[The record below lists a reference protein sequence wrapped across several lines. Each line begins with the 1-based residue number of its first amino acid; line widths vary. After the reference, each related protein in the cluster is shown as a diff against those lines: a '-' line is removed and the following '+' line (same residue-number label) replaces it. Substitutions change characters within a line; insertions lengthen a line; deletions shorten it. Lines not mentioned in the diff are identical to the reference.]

1 LPLHRLIVLA
11 AALYLLVLAPLGAA
25 AAGPSDTAAAPPPA
39 PGADAAAETAAE
51 TAPADLPQDPVAN
64 SLDAIRDLLE
74 QRTERRADLRILR
87 KELAKPREDTD
98 TAQLSASI
106 NEIESSIED
115 VNRQIGALAT
125 GVSDSEFDLDRTL
138 EIDLKAEAEQLLQ
151 PFVIMLRSLTEQARQ
166 IESLRRELSVA
177 RNHRGVA
184 ERALLQLDPLLA
196 AAQDEKTRSELTRL
210 RKQWQQRLEAVDD
223 LIAARQSQLDSRQ
236 ANRSSSV
243 DAANDF
249 ARSFLRERGRNLL
262 YGGTVFFVSLLGL
275 RFISRHL
282 GVYRARRGARKNL
295 ATRIVTLVYAVGS
308 FAIALL
314 ATLITFNVLNDWLL
328 VGVTVVFI
336 VALAWIGVRMLP
348 SLIEQATLYLNLG
361 AVQEGERIFFNGI
374 PWRVS
379 KLGFYCD
386 LVNPALEGGEFSM
399 PIRELIGLHSRPV
412 TPNEPWFPTRKGDF
426 VRLDAGLA
434 EVLVQTPGLVEV
446 RIEGGIRQTFTAAAF
461 YEMAPQNL
469 SHGSRAE
476 VVFGISYKHQ
486 AIATKAVRDKLR
498 AFVRKGLEEV
508 LRPEQIL
515 RVDVELM
522 RAGESSIDYGIEVDL
537 SPDAAVH
544 YDTAEWLLTRLCVDA
559 CNHYGWEI
567 PFPQLVVHHAR
578 DQGAAPVDAAGS
590 VRRDA

>member
-1 LPLHRLIVLA
+1 MPLHRLIVLA

>member
-1 LPLHRLIVLA
+1 MPLHRLIVLA

-308 FAIALL
+308 FVIALL

>member
-1 LPLHRLIVLA
+1 MVPPA
-11 AALYLLVLAPLGAA
+11 GAA
-25 AAGPSDTAAAPPPA
+25 VEPSVTSEAS
-39 PGADAAAETAAE
+39 
-51 TAPADLPQDPVAN
+51 TAPVETPSAGSAEAPAAQTEAAVAEPSSQDPLAM

-74 QRTERRADLRILR
+74 QRSERRADLKILR

-106 NEIESSIED
+106 NEIEASIDD
-115 VNRQIGALAT
+115 VNRQISALAT
-125 GVSDSEFDLDRTL
+125 GVSEVEFDLDSNL
-138 EIDLKAEAEQLLQ
+138 KIDLKAEAEQLLQ

-184 ERALLQLDPLLA
+184 ERALQQLDPLIA
-196 AAQDEKTRSELTRL
+196 AAGDDKTRSELTRL

-223 LIAARQSQLDSRQ
+223 LIAASQSQLDARQ

-243 DAANDF
+243 DAANEF

-275 RFISRHL
+275 RFVSRHL
-282 GVYRARRGARKNL
+282 GTYRARRGARKNL

-308 FAIALL
+308 FVIALL
-314 ATLITFNVLNDWLL
+314 AMLMTFNVLNDWLL

-336 VALAWIGVRMLP
+336 VALAWIGVRLLP

-426 VRLDAGLA
+426 VRLEAGLA

-486 AIATKAVRDKLR
+486 AIATKEVREKLR

-522 RAGESSIDYGIEVDL
+522 RAGESSIDYGVEVDL

-567 PFPQLVVHHAR
+567 PFPQLVVHRAP
-578 DQGAAPVDAAGS
+578 DDDPAPAGAPGAVGS
-590 VRRDA
+590 TV

>member
-210 RKQWQQRLEAVDD
+210 SKQWQQRLEAVDD

>member
-1 LPLHRLIVLA
+1 MPLHRLIVLA

-25 AAGPSDTAAAPPPA
+25 AAGPSDTAAVPPPA

>member
-1 LPLHRLIVLA
+1 MPLHRLIVLA

-567 PFPQLVVHHAR
+567 PFPQLVVHRAR
-578 DQGAAPVDAAGS
+578 DAGAAPADAAGTA
-590 VRRDA
+590 RLDG